1 VKAKQAELDSIKGEM
16 AQMIK
21 DAEAK
26 NEEIRRRIADR
37 PDLRISGL
45 QSDIQRI
52 DNEIKRQE
60 TILAQSETQI
70 GEVNQRINNVPGT
83 EVGLEILNREYI
95 TKKGNYDDLLK
106 KSQSAELVANV
117 AANAQGETIQVID
130 PANLPSRPVA
140 PKRPLLMLLGLG
152 FGLAVGLLAA
162 AAFEV
167 PRLLTI
173 QTLDDAEHYTGLP
186 VLVSVPEL
194 LTPQEARRVPFRRR
208 LLLATGVV
216 ITLVSIPALALL
228 LRAIHVFDRFSG

>member
-1 VKAKQAELDSIKGEM
+1 
-16 AQMIK
+16 
-21 DAEAK
+21 
-26 NEEIRRRIADR
+26 
-37 PDLRISGL
+37 
-45 QSDIQRI
+45 
-52 DNEIKRQE
+52 
-60 TILAQSETQI
+60 
-70 GEVNQRINNVPGT
+70 
-83 EVGLEILNREYI
+83 LEILNREYI

-140 PKRPLLMLLGLG
+140 PKRPLLMVLGLG

-194 LTPQEARRVPFRRR
+194 LTPQEARRVPLRRR
-208 LLLATGVV
+208 LLLAAGVI

-228 LRAIHVFDRFSG
+228 LRATHVFDRFSG